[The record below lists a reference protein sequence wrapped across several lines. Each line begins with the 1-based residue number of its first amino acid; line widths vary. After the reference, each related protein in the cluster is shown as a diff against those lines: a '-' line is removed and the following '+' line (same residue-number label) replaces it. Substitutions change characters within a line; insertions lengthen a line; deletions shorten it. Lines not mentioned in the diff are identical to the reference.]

1 MDLKDQKYMAALA
14 GEGSLTKA
22 ARRLNLSQPALS
34 KWLRDLEQELGL
46 SLVIRSRQGLIFTEA
61 GQIYLE
67 GCRECLEAALD
78 IRRKLDALSQ
88 KAKQSII
95 LGGSPIRGAQAFA
108 KIFPDFRCQYPDID
122 LQFVSDKTRC

>member
-88 KAKQSII
+88 KASRRH
-95 LGGSPIRGAQAFA
+95 P
-108 KIFPDFRCQYPDID
+108 
-122 LQFVSDKTRC
+122 

>member
-88 KAKQSII
+88 SKASSWAEAPYGAPRLLPKYFRISDVSIRI
-95 LGGSPIRGAQAFA
+95 STCSL
-108 KIFPDFRCQYPDID
+108 
-122 LQFVSDKTRC
+122 

>member
-1 MDLKDQKYMAALA
+1 MEVCHGL
-14 GEGSLTKA
+14 EGPEIYGGTG
-22 ARRLNLSQPALS
+22 RRRFPHQGGQAPNLSQPALS

-95 LGGSPIRGAQAFA
+95 LGGKPHTGAPRLLPKYFRISDVSIR
-108 KIFPDFRCQYPDID
+108 ISTCS
-122 LQFVSDKTRC
+122 L